1 MLKTPNNNNPFES
14 WNIGS
19 GPKLI
24 IAGPCSAESEDQLLG
39 TARELVACN
48 IDVLRAGIWKP
59 RTKPGTFA
67 GVGAEGLAWLA
78 RARQE
83 TALPVIVEVATP
95 SHVDACLEQ
104 GIDLLW
110 VGARTTVNPFSMQ
123 ALADALRGVD
133 IPVLVKNPI
142 NPDIDLWLGAVERL
156 SRAGLQK
163 IAVVHRGF
171 SAANENLYRNRPYW
185 TIPIEMKL
193 RHPEIPII
201 CDPSHIS
208 GDGRLVFAVAQKALD
223 LLFDGL
229 MIEAH
234 IAPETALSDARQQLA
249 PDQLAEVLRRLD
261 FKRAYSDDIEFT
273 TTLEQL
279 REQIDLAD
287 ETIIAAL
294 TKRMRIVDEIGQYK
308 QKNHVAILQ
317 PERWK
322 EILTSRIDAG
332 LKRNLSERF
341 MRELYRCIHA
351 ESILH
356 QEAQFK
362 KDDQN

>member
-1 MLKTPNNNNPFES
+1 MNDTNSNPFKTWHIS
-14 WNIGS
+14 T

-24 IAGPCSAESEDQLLG
+24 IAGPCSAESEEQLID
-39 TARELVACN
+39 TARELVRCN

-59 RTKPGTFA
+59 RTKPDTFA
-67 GVGAEGLAWLA
+67 GVGAKGLTWLA
-78 RARQE
+78 RAKRE

-95 SHVDACLEQ
+95 GHVEACLKQ
-104 GIDLLW
+104 GIDMLW
-110 VGARTTVNPFSMQ
+110 IGARTTVNPFSMQ
-123 ALADALRGVD
+123 ELADALRGVD

-142 NPDIDLWLGAVERL
+142 NPEIELWLGAVERL
-156 SRAGLQK
+156 DRAGLRK

-171 SAANENLYRNRPYW
+171 SAATENVYRNRPYP

-201 CDPSHIS
+201 CDPSHIC
-208 GDGRLVFAVAQKALD
+208 GDSRMVFAVAQKALD

-234 IAPETALSDARQQLA
+234 IAPESALSDARQQLA
-249 PDQLAEVLRRLD
+249 PDQLAQVLNRLD
-261 FKRAYSDDIEFT
+261 FKRAYSDDAEFT
-273 TTLEQL
+273 TTLVQL

-294 TKRMRIVDEIGQYK
+294 AKRMRIVDKIGRYK

-317 PERWK
+317 PDRWK
-322 EILTSRIDAG
+322 EILSSRIAAG
-332 LKRNLSERF
+332 VQGNLSERF

-362 KDDQN
+362 EDE

>member
-1 MLKTPNNNNPFES
+1 MVKNSNKTNLFES
-14 WNIGS
+14 WETVS

-39 TARELVACN
+39 TARELVRCN

-67 GVGAEGLAWLA
+67 GVGKEGLAWLA
-78 RARQE
+78 RAKRE

-95 SHVDACLEQ
+95 GHVEACLQQ
-104 GIDLLW
+104 GIDMLW
-110 VGARTTVNPFSMQ
+110 IGARTTVNPFSMQ
-123 ALADALRGVD
+123 ELANALRGVD

-142 NPDIDLWLGAVERL
+142 NPDIDLWIGAVERL
-156 SRAGLQK
+156 DRSGLRK

-171 SAANENLYRNRPYW
+171 SAATERVYRNRPYW

-193 RHPEIPII
+193 RHPEIPVI
-201 CDPSHIS
+201 CDPSHIC
-208 GDGRLVFAVAQKALD
+208 GDSRMVLAVAQKALD

-249 PDQLAEVLRRLD
+249 PDQLAQVLQRLD
-261 FKRAYSDDIEFT
+261 FKRAHSDDTEFT

-294 TKRMRIVDEIGQYK
+294 AKRMRIVDEIGRYK

-322 EILTSRIDAG
+322 EILSSRIDAG
-332 LKRNLSERF
+332 TRRNLSERF

-362 KDDQN
+362 EDA

>member
-1 MLKTPNNNNPFES
+1 MTTPITNPFES

-24 IAGPCSAESEDQLLG
+24 IAGPCSAESEDQLVA
-39 TARELVACN
+39 TARELVHCN

-67 GVGAEGLAWLA
+67 GVGKKGLGWLL
-78 RARQE
+78 RAKRE
-83 TALPVIVEVATP
+83 TGLPVIVEVATP
-95 SHVDACLEQ
+95 GHVDACLDQ

-110 VGARTTVNPFSMQ
+110 IGARTTVNPFSMQ
-123 ALADALRGVD
+123 ELADALQGVD

-156 SRAGLQK
+156 FRADLQK

-171 SAANENLYRNRPYW
+171 SAAPENVYRNRPYW
-185 TIPIEMKL
+185 SIPIEMKL

-208 GDGRLVFAVAQKALD
+208 GDRRLVFEVAQKALD

-249 PDQLAEVLRRLD
+249 PDQLAQVLHRLD
-261 FKRAYSDDIEFT
+261 FKRAHSDDTEFT
-273 TTLEQL
+273 ATLEQL
-279 REQIDLAD
+279 REQIDVAD
-287 ETIIAAL
+287 ETIITAL
-294 TKRMRIVDEIGQYK
+294 AKRMRIVDEIGRYK
-308 QKNHVAILQ
+308 QTNHVAILQ

-332 LKRNLSERF
+332 VRRNLSERF
-341 MRELYRCIHA
+341 MRDLYRCIHA

-362 KDDQN
+362 KDDQT